1 MKVVTRVSFVVTRK
15 MDIDR
20 VLTEVIGEFGR
31 SQKRL
36 FILVNVLCFSASCQL
51 LILVFTA
58 ASPQWTCPNSS
69 TPSRVCDSSIE
80 GCCDKDGSVCVGAVF
95 ASNFT
100 SIATEWGLLCS
111 QSYKNELVQSFFMA
125 GSMVGGPV
133 FGGLAD
139 KYGRKSVW
147 VGTFT
152 ACAIVSSLSAFA
164 TSYNV
169 FLVLRCVVGFLV
181 GGFGLVS
188 FVYSTE
194 SIGPA
199 QRGNSYT

>member
-1 MKVVTRVSFVVTRK
+1 MPRK
-15 MDIDR
+15 MNIDTA
-20 VLTEVIGEFGR
+20 LTEVIGEFGR

-111 QSYKNELVQSFFMA
+111 QSYKNELVQSVFMA
-125 GSMVGGPV
+125 GAMLGAPV
-133 FGGLAD
+133 VGGLAD
-139 KYGRKSVW
+139 KHGRKRLW
-147 VGTFT
+147 VGCFIS
-152 ACAIVSSLSAFA
+152 CAIMSSLSAFA

-169 FLVLRCVVGFLV
+169 FLALRCVLGFV
-181 GGFGLVS
+181 IGGFSLVT
-188 FVYSTE
+188 FVYSAE
-194 SIGPA
+194 SIGKDY
-199 QRGNSYT
+199 RGKTYATIN